1 MIWCGREFELGGAPV
16 APENRGLLARIVVVG
31 LVVAAVGL
39 AGCGRKGALEAPP
52 GMALKAANAG
62 EPLPPDGKAK
72 PDKKFVLD
80 PLIQ

>member
-1 MIWCGREFELGGAPV
+1 V

-62 EPLPPDGKAK
+62 EPELPPDGKVK

>member
-1 MIWCGREFELGGAPV
+1 MVLPAREKRGGAPV

-52 GMALKAANAG
+52 GMAVKAATAG
-62 EPLPPDGKAK
+62 DVPPDEQKK

>member
-1 MIWCGREFELGGAPV
+1 V

-52 GMALKAANAG
+52 GMALKASTAG
-62 EPLPPDGKAK
+62 DAPPDPKAK
-72 PDKKFVLD
+72 PDRKFVLD

>member
-1 MIWCGREFELGGAPV
+1 V

-52 GMALKAANAG
+52 GMAVKAATAG
-62 EPLPPDGKAK
+62 EQPAPDDQKK
-72 PDKKFVLD
+72 PDRKFVLD

>member
-1 MIWCGREFELGGAPV
+1 MVLPAWIERGGAPV

-62 EPLPPDGKAK
+62 EPAPEDPKK

>member
-1 MIWCGREFELGGAPV
+1 V
-16 APENRGLLARIVVVG
+16 APENLTVLGRIA
-31 LVVAAVGL
+31 VVAIVAAAIGL

-62 EPLPPDGKAK
+62 EPAPETPKK

>member
-1 MIWCGREFELGGAPV
+1 M
-16 APENRGLLARIVVVG
+16 APENRRLLARVVVVG

-39 AGCGRKGALEAPP
+39 SGCGRKGALEAPP
-52 GMALKAANAG
+52 GMALKASTAG
-62 EPLPPDGKAK
+62 DVPPADPKAK

>member
-1 MIWCGREFELGGAPV
+1 V

-31 LVVAAVGL
+31 LVVASVGL

-62 EPLPPDGKAK
+62 ETALPADGKVK

>member
-16 APENRGLLARIVVVG
+16 APENRGLLARIVVVS

-52 GMALKAANAG
+52 GMALKAATAG
-62 EPLPPDGKAK
+62 DVPPDGKVK

>member
-1 MIWCGREFELGGAPV
+1 V

-52 GMALKAANAG
+52 GMALKAATAG
-62 EPLPPDGKAK
+62 EEPAPDAKAK